1 MEKSP
6 NFFHNGEQIFLPNSH
21 GKKDNLIKT
30 YSNLL
35 KIRFRK
41 RTHVFDNTMTSPRKL
56 FREKDSVTV
65 IKTQKSHHKTKFLI
79 ICNNPRIASMKTQS
93 SFCNKTSFA
102 KDKIQKRRTF
112 HDIKVEIDFFLKQKF
127 VSKLSTFKNHPKVMK
142 FQKIVKKEVTGH

>member
-30 YSNLL
+30 HSNLL

-41 RTHVFDNTMTSPRKL
+41 RTHVFDNTMTSL
-56 FREKDSVTV
+56 RETFQKDSVTV

-79 ICNNPRIASMKTQS
+79 ICNNPRIASTKTQS

-112 HDIKVEIDFFLKQKF
+112 HDIKVEIDFSWNKNSFQNSQPLKITQR
-127 VSKLSTFKNHPKVMK
+127 SWNFK
-142 FQKIVKKEVTGH
+142 KIVKKEVTGH